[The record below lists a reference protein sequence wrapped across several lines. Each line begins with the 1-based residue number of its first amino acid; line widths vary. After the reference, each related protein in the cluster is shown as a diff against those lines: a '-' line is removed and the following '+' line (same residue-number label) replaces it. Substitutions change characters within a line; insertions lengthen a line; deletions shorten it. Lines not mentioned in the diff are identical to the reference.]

1 MTTVTKTHEYN
12 SSSSEDFPS
21 LGAMAPK
28 LKEKKK
34 TISPGKSS
42 GKGVK
47 ITDLG
52 FTSLIDDHKS
62 KLYGGRGGR
71 GGRGAFDAKRAEAY
85 KRLQQDPA
93 AMAER
98 LHGTRLCWS
107 VQKGVRCPHGDKCNF
122 AHTKSA
128 LRMADC
134 LFGDKCRF
142 VQYYDGSY
150 HNKRSSYSKNCTY
163 RHPEETRE
171 NYMTRTGIDKIELKV
186 PHLDL
191 PQRAVKDKVKD
202 IELVPV
208 QVLIKA
214 LTKKAAGDSESSP
227 IGSALLSR
235 KRSWAKI
242 ASKDDDDESSDE
254 LDDDELDDANEEL
267 DDDDDDA
274 NEEPEHV
281 TYTVPESLAIDTL
294 KAAIASGHKKITLT
308 IF

>member
-1 MTTVTKTHEYN
+1 MVVT
-12 SSSSEDFPS
+12 
-21 LGAMAPK
+21 
-28 LKEKKK
+28 
-34 TISPGKSS
+34 
-42 GKGVK
+42 
-47 ITDLG
+47 ITNG
-52 FTSLIDDHKS
+52 
-62 KLYGGRGGR
+62 
-71 GGRGAFDAKRAEAY
+71 
-85 KRLQQDPA
+85 
-93 AMAER
+93 
-98 LHGTRLCWS
+98 
-107 VQKGVRCPHGDKCNF
+107 
-122 AHTKSA
+122 
-128 LRMADC
+128 
-134 LFGDKCRF
+134 
-142 VQYYDGSY
+142 
-150 HNKRSSYSKNCTY
+150 
-163 RHPEETRE
+163 HP
-171 NYMTRTGIDKIELKV
+171 TGIDKIELKV